1 MMKLIMNSA
10 VRKCVDN
17 PDYYTS
23 DPMFTT
29 GPLTSSLSAIKIDIL
44 VTVHK
49 K

>member
-17 PDYYTS
+17 PGYYTRN
-23 DPMFTT
+23 PMLTA

-44 VTVHK
+44 VMVQ
-49 K
+49 